1 MTKSSSTNNRPA
13 ILKLDRFLPYI
24 LSKVSNNISR
34 IIAETYKNKFALSVT
49 EWRIMAVLGELPG
62 SSADEVSFR
71 TQVEKSLI
79 SRALQK
85 LLKRELV
92 SRQVDEKD
100 RRRHNLSLTEAGKDI
115 YNEIVP
121 VSYEYES
128 LLLECLSDD
137 ERDQLDRL
145 LNKLNVHASEVE
157 NKLK

>member
-1 MTKSSSTNNRPA
+1 MTKSSSTNNCPA

-100 RRRHNLSLTEAGKDI
+100 RRRHNLALTEAGKDI